1 MQRLQR
7 VKTRARAGFKP
18 ARSAFLRSA
27 PLGLSLTG
35 LSLTGLAL
43 ITATCLLVAGC
54 SPGVDYP
61 SIFPAVHDMPPPR
74 TDAPMDQVQVQK
86 ATEDLISQRD
96 HLNAEA
102 PPSKPAPGSAGQ
114 ATGSTAKKAAHKAPA
129 QQASAAAPPATTASA
144 QGAGIIGAGINGAGP
159 QGAGAS
165 GTAGAG
171 LKP

>member
-1 MQRLQR
+1 VQRLQR

-35 LSLTGLAL
+35 LSL

-54 SPGVDYP
+54 SPGIDYP

-114 ATGSTAKKAAHKAPA
+114 VTGSTAKKAAHKAPA
-129 QQASAAAPPATTASA
+129 QQASAAPPATTASA
-144 QGAGIIGAGINGAGP
+144 QGAGIIGAGIIGAGINGAGL